1 MSLKRFLT
9 KHVYNVVRTTTTK
22 KVLLL
27 QTSPL
32 RRRNGASIFL
42 WHYERN
48 YRVQNNCANY
58 CHHVLYVSEGS
69 NHVTAT
75 WKKDFFP
82 LFVCLLV
89 CFFLLLLLFWF
100 FLPSAFLVFFLLL
113 LLLSAFYFHPHPPSV
128 GIQSPFYRHP
138 FSTRKLFQIRACMI
152 GARKAKHLDATT
164 MFTYP
169 HANTPVGQSERVH
182 YLSYFIKGFPQ
193 YFQMDLQAR
202 DKVVFP
208 ETSSDFPAL
217 LHPFAMCRFPILS
230 SGCKGLP
237 AR

>member
-48 YRVQNNCANY
+48 YRVQKNCANY
-58 CHHVLYVSEGS
+58 WHYVLYVSEGS

-82 LFVCLLV
+82 FFVCLLV
-89 CFFLLLLLFWF
+89 FVFVFVFVFVTSRFFFSLTFFVICILF
-100 FLPSAFLVFFLLL
+100 LSPSAIRRYPVPVLNSPVFNWK
-113 LLLSAFYFHPHPPSV
+113 
-128 GIQSPFYRHP
+128 
-138 FSTRKLFQIRACMI
+138 TFQIRACMI
-152 GARKAKHLDATT
+152 GARKVKHLDATT
-164 MFTYP
+164 ILY
-169 HANTPVGQSERVH
+169 
-182 YLSYFIKGFPQ
+182 
-193 YFQMDLQAR
+193 
-202 DKVVFP
+202 
-208 ETSSDFPAL
+208 
-217 LHPFAMCRFPILS
+217 ILS
-230 SGCKGLP
+230 CKQASRP
-237 AR
+237 IRARVLS